1 MMVTPWILPLSIR
14 DVFQMRYLPNRLICL
29 FGMAW
34 LVVAGQAL
42 SADELSPE
50 AAKQVT
56 ETYYAALGQQGFAG
70 VVDLL
75 HPQEIERFRSMV
87 MPGFERE
94 RAAGRRTLINATFG
108 RNADLTQV
116 RLADSA
122 DFVRRFARLASA
134 RSRDLPVGYDQV
146 VVLGSVEEGDMLLM
160 VSRIETGRGA
170 DASQRL
176 EVLSLKPYNGQ
187 WRVMLDSR
195 FEEMARS
202 LGGGRGQQSRQPPRV
217 LPVPEVEPEQEPAR

>member
-1 MMVTPWILPLSIR
+1 MTVLRNSLT
-14 DVFQMRYLPNRLICL
+14 CL
-29 FGMAW
+29 FGMVW
-34 LVVAGQAL
+34 FVVAGQAV
-42 SADELSPE
+42 SADALSPE

-56 ETYYAALGQQGFAG
+56 ETYYAALGQQGFGGAVG
-70 VVDLL
+70 LL

-108 RNADLTQV
+108 RDADLTRV
-116 RLADSA
+116 RMADST
-122 DFVRRFARLASA
+122 DFMRRFARLAAA

-146 VVLGSVEEGDMLLM
+146 VVLGSVEEGDMLHM

-170 DASQRL
+170 SASQRL
-176 EVLSLKPYNGQ
+176 EVLSLKPYKGK
-187 WRVMLDSR
+187 WRVMLNSG

-202 LGGGRGQQSRQPPRV
+202 LGGQRGQSRHSPRV
-217 LPVPEVEPEQEPAR
+217 LPVPEAEPQQEAIQ